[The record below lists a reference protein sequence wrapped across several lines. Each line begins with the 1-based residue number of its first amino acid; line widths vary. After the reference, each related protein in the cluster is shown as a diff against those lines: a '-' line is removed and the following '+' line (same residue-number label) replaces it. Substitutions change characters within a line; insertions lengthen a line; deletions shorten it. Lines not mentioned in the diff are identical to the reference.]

1 MTALLLAVIYLTF
14 VSLGLP
20 DSLLGSAWPTMQGY
34 FDVPSSWA
42 GYISMTITCM
52 TVVSSLLA
60 PGLQMASAYLGAALM
75 PMVFG
80 HIQQHFG
87 IGLMPLYLTVFAVLN
102 LALLEAA
109 YKQIEKSK
117 NNP

>member
-1 MTALLLAVIYLTF
+1 MTALLLALIYLTF

-60 PGLQMASAYLGAALM
+60 PGLLARFHTKYIVIIS
-75 PMVFG
+75 
-80 HIQQHFG
+80 
-87 IGLMPLYLTVFAVLN
+87 IGLTVAGLLGFS
-102 LALLEAA
+102 LAAS
-109 YKQIEKSK
+109 YWQ
-117 NNP
+117 